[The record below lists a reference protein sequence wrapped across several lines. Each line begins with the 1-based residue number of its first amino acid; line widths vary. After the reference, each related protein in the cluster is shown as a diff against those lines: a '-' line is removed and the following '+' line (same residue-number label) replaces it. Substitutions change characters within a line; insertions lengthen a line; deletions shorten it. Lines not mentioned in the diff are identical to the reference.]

1 MNIIIDLMVET
12 VIQIKSGMMV
22 NVGASV
28 RNISFIDNSV
38 ITCNKITNAKPKSY
52 NE

>member
-12 VIQIKSGMMV
+12 VIQIKSGLMV

-28 RNISFIDNSV
+28 RNIIYVKKENFGILYIYLGNL
-38 ITCNKITNAKPKSY
+38 
-52 NE
+52 